1 MFFLKLVKSNHNAES
16 VARVTHTHTHTH
28 TINLLNGI
36 KNNILL

>member
-16 VARVTHTHTHTH
+16 VARVTHTHTHT
-28 TINLLNGI
+28 INLLNGI